1 MIGSRGEDKMHK
13 QIGRN
18 RQAGMT
24 GIGWLIVLFLIGF
37 FAMLTF
43 RLAPVYMENYSV
55 KQILAS
61 LEQDPLIAKKSK
73 REIQTLIRRKLKVNS
88 VYDLDPKVFKITK
101 RPGKITITADYEIRK
116 PTIGNVELVVSFHEK
131 AELTS
136 R

>member
-1 MIGSRGEDKMHK
+1 MMHK
-13 QIGRN
+13 RCGWKK

-43 RLAPVYMENYSV
+43 RLAPVYMENYTV
-55 KQILAS
+55 KQILKS

-73 REIQTLIRRKLKVNS
+73 KEIETLISRKLRVNS
-88 VYDLDPKVFKITK
+88 VYDLDPKVFKINK
-101 RPGKITITADYEIRK
+101 RPEKITITADYEVRK
-116 PTIGNVELVVSFHEK
+116 PTIGNVELVVTFHEK
-131 AELTS
+131 AELAA

>member
-1 MIGSRGEDKMHK
+1 MMHK
-13 QIGRN
+13 QIGRK

-55 KQILAS
+55 KKILKS
-61 LEQDPLIAKKSK
+61 LEQDPLVAKKSK
-73 REIQTLIRRKLKVNS
+73 REIHSLISRKLRVNG
-88 VYDLDPKVFKITK
+88 VYDLESKVFKITK
-101 RPGKITITADYEIRK
+101 TTGKIIITADYEVRK
-116 PTIGNVELVVSFHEK
+116 PTIGNVELLVTFHEK
-131 AELTS
+131 AELTA